1 MSSSSMVNDN
11 DNNSKFFITFT
22 NNILDS
28 NKSLR
33 WVGIINKNGITIN
46 EKYREGLK
54 LLLSIEETHE
64 FAKNTITRY
73 KTRLKLEPKIGKL
86 TYLFRRYE
94 KISRCI
100 IPINENYYLL
110 LTMDF
115 EENNFDNIIME
126 KIIPLIKKDNEKF
139 LEVD

>member
-139 LEVD
+139 L

>member
-33 WVGIINKNGITIN
+33 WVGIINKNGIIIN

-139 LEVD
+139 L

>member
-1 MSSSSMVNDN
+1 MVNDN

-33 WVGIINKNGITIN
+33 WVGIINKNGIIIN

-139 LEVD
+139 L